1 MGLPILARTSLR
13 HPLNR
18 PRLVASHGRQAG
30 GDSFRC
36 RCAGSRP
43 LRLSVV
49 PQAVRR
55 AGCVRRRGQRSF
67 ETSFRM
73 RSSTGA
79 PDAPVRVVLTGE
91 EASVRIEVVNRGP
104 ALEPSALEQIFD
116 PLKRGTSERRAT
128 DEGLGLGLYIVR
140 EVARAHGARS
150 TCVSIREKQC
160 WAPVSPQSGLI
171 AANSIEVRVPI
182 EGLTFWMTAA
192 VRLAGGWKDQTQPPA
207 HASSPKSKC
216 LWRNLEESL
225 RSMIISSPYQ
235 GNARIPTGVRLSL
248 PAFGLAVVERAW
260 PQHLPSLLS
269 TRRFAR
275 I

>member
-49 PQAVRR
+49 PQPVRR

-73 RSSTGA
+73 RSSHGA
-79 PDAPVRVVLTGE
+79 AEAPVRVVLTGE
-91 EASVRIEVVNRGP
+91 EASVRIEVMNRGP

-128 DEGLGLGLYIVR
+128 DEGLGQRKGLSR
-140 EVARAHGARS
+140 SRAA
-150 TCVSIREKQC
+150 
-160 WAPVSPQSGLI
+160 
-171 AANSIEVRVPI
+171 
-182 EGLTFWMTAA
+182 
-192 VRLAGGWKDQTQPPA
+192 AGGTQNRKAVSSAARRRPA
-207 HASSPKSKC
+207 
-216 LWRNLEESL
+216 
-225 RSMIISSPYQ
+225 Q
-235 GNARIPTGVRLSL
+235 GVRC
-248 PAFGLAVVERAW
+248 GR
-260 PQHLPSLLS
+260 
-269 TRRFAR
+269 
-275 I
+275 